1 MNKRITLFNQVT
13 GPLFIDVANTYLQ
26 KYDDVI
32 LVTGSIEPTY
42 AELDERIKIIYK
54 TPYKR
59 HKSYLRISTWLM
71 FFMSSFFYILM
82 NRNIG
87 KVLLVSN
94 PPILPFLGS
103 IFNYRKNFSYDVL
116 IYDVYPDA
124 LENFGYLKKSSLLFS
139 FWDKLNK
146 LTFESAVSIFTI
158 SDGMMEVI
166 SRTAPK
172 EKIRVVYPWVDT
184 SFIKPKCKK
193 DNWFV
198 EKHNLVNKKVILY
211 SGNMGVTHDLFT
223 VLKAAERLKITNPEF
238 HFLFIGDGTQK
249 ENLLNFRNENKL
261 DNVTFLPFQDP
272 EVLPYSFTSADF
284 GVVSLGSGAEVLSVP
299 SKTFYQLAAGLAL
312 ISVSERGSE
321 MERLVNENN
330 CGITVKP
337 GDIIGLISNLKSID
351 DHTLV
356 RLRVN
361 SRRLS
366 SKFTV
371 ENAKQFL

>member
-13 GPLFIDVANTYLQ
+13 GPLLIDVANTYLQ

-59 HKSYLRISTWLM
+59 YKSYLRISTWLM

-103 IFNYRKNFSYDVL
+103 IFSYRKNFSYDVL

-124 LENFGYLKKSSLLFS
+124 LENFGYLKKDSILFKN
-139 FWDKLNK
+139 WDKLNSS
-146 LTFESAVSIFTI
+146 TFESAEKIYTI
-158 SDGMMEVI
+158 SNGMMEII

-172 EKIRVVYPWVDT
+172 EKIQVVYPWVNT
-184 SFIKPKCKK
+184 SFIKPMCKK
-193 DNWFV
+193 DNWFIK
-198 EKHNLVNKKVILY
+198 KHNLVNKQVVLY
-211 SGNMGVTHDLFT
+211 SGNMGVTHDLLT
-223 VLKAAERLKITNPEF
+223 VLKVAECLKNTNSEY
-238 HFLFIGDGTQK
+238 HFLFIGDGSQK
-249 ENLLNFRNENKL
+249 DSLLRYKKLKNLE
-261 DNVTFLPFQDP
+261 NVTFLPFQDP

-312 ISVSERGSE
+312 ISISEIGSE

-330 CGITVKP
+330 CGITVRP
-337 GDIIGLISNLKSID
+337 SDVIGLTNKLRSINESQ
-351 DHTLV
+351 LV
-356 RLRVN
+356 KYREN
-361 SRRLS
+361 SRDLS
-366 SKFTV
+366 CKFTV

>member
-312 ISVSERGSE
+312 ISISENGSE

-330 CGITVKP
+330 CGITVRP
-337 GDIIGLISNLKSID
+337 SDVIGLTNKLRSINESQ
-351 DHTLV
+351 LV
-356 RLRVN
+356 KYREN
-361 SRRLS
+361 SRDLS
-366 SKFTV
+366 CKFTV